1 MINESPL
8 VKPGNVVRHRKGGV
22 YVVIGLGRLEAN
34 WEECVIYRASDGTL
48 IARSLVEFTDG
59 RFTIESSDAH
69 HELSWRCFHCD
80 EVFTDADKARDHFG
94 DGEGCDPEMPACKLN
109 ELEGGILKL
118 YREALAEI
126 RSYQDETDLTSKY
139 FYEMGCTHHQAL
151 IREEEKGYARGLRDG
166 QNISAQGVSAIT
178 IGHDQFTCIVFFKK
192 KEDRDAFMNGF
203 IEEPEGEMWPRPQ
216 DDVRQLPL
224 NLICD

>member
-1 MINESPL
+1 MINESL
-8 VKPGNVVRHRKGGV
+8 VQPGAIVRHRKGGI
-22 YVVIGLGRLEAN
+22 YTVIGLGRLEAN
-34 WEECVIYRASDGTL
+34 WEECVIYRADDGTL

-80 EVFTDADKARDHFG
+80 EVFTDADKAREHFG
-94 DGEGCDPEMPACKLN
+94 GERDDEPACRLN
-109 ELEGGILKL
+109 ETEGGTLKL
-118 YREALAEI
+118 YCDALAQV

-166 QNISAQGVSAIT
+166 QNIAAQGVSAVT
-178 IGHDQFTCIVFFKK
+178 FGHDQFTCTVFFKK
-192 KEDRDAFMNGF
+192 TEDRDAFMNGF